1 MDTLQVYKEK
11 CAALET
17 RLEALEC
24 NATKLHEY
32 EQVQFGTRPLHENH
46 CNPSLSH
53 SPSFHRLQYEKQ
65 AMKALGMK
73 ARA

>member
-1 MDTLQVYKEK
+1 METLQVYKEK

-32 EQVQFGTRPLHENH
+32 EQVQL
-46 CNPSLSH
+46 
-53 SPSFHRLQYEKQ
+53 
-65 AMKALGMK
+65 
-73 ARA
+73 